1 MQFTF
6 KALDHSIFAP
16 IYGLSDNALKK
27 KGIIPYVADGGGFP
41 CRVTLED
48 AQVGDRVLLLN
59 HVYLESQ
66 SPYRGSHAIFVRDG
80 ATSKH
85 LPPNEI
91 PDMILK
97 RPQSLRA
104 FDRNDMMLDAVVA
117 DGRHVKN
124 AIEELGRLKDVAY
137 LHLHNAAYGCF
148 MARVEYG

>member
-6 KALDHSIFAP
+6 KALDHEIFTP
-16 IYGLSDNALKK
+16 FYGLSDDALRE

-48 AQVGDRVLLLN
+48 ATIGDRVLLLN
-59 HVYLESQ
+59 HVYLETH

-91 PDMILK
+91 PEMIFK

-104 FDRNDMMLDAVVA
+104 FDRDNMMLEAMVA
-117 DGRHVKN
+117 ESGQVQD
-124 AIEELGRLKDVAY
+124 AIEELGHLKNVAY

>member
-6 KALDHSIFAP
+6 KALDHTIFAP
-16 IYGLSDNALKK
+16 LYGLSDEALRE
-27 KGIIPYVADGGGFP
+27 KGVIPYMADGGGFP

-59 HVYLESQ
+59 HVYLETH
-66 SPYRGSHAIFVRDG
+66 SPYRGRHAIFVRDG
-80 ATSKH
+80 ATSTQ

-91 PDMILK
+91 PEMILK

-104 FDRNDMMLDAVVA
+104 FDRDDMMLEAMVA
-117 DGRHVKN
+117 EGGQVKD

-148 MARVEYG
+148 MARVEYD